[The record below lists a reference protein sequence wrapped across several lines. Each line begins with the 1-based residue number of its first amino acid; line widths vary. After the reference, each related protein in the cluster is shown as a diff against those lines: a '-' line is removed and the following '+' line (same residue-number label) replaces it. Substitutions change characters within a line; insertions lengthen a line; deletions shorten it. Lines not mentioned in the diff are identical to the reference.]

1 MKKFCTHEILANFQI
16 KSPHYNGG
24 VETMSQA
31 HEAYETFEKFAQPS
45 GMSLS
50 DVIKFEQ
57 LYFKAKSFHMEILDG
72 VLAYRLLNSANLTNV
87 QKQLVKATLS
97 KTDYQIMKDQL
108 KKVFTSLQE
117 IRITDS
123 IIVEI
128 TKTLKIKTTIKK

>member
-1 MKKFCTHEILANFQI
+1 M
-16 KSPHYNGG
+16 GG

-45 GMSLS
+45 GMSIS
-50 DVIKFEQ
+50 HVINFEQ
-57 LYFKAKSFHMEILDG
+57 LYFKGKSFHMEILDG
-72 VLAYRLLNSANLTNV
+72 VLAYRLLNSANLTNE
-87 QKQLVKATLS
+87 QKQLLKATLS

-108 KKVFTSLQE
+108 KKVFTTLQK

-128 TKTLKIKTTIKK
+128 TKTLKIKITIKK